1 MTSLRKFQV
10 ASDDEIKNAETTD
23 VYFTRTKEILEKEG
37 LSDLHVT
44 AEITTGSFPKNWE
57 WGILAGVEEAAQLLE
72 GVPIDVLSFPEG
84 TLFHSS
90 DVQGVREPVMVLE
103 GKYLDFCLYE
113 TPLLGFLCHASGI
126 TTMAARVRRAAG
138 KKTLLSFGIRRAH
151 PALAPMIDRSC
162 YIGGFDEV
170 SSIVGARL
178 LGKDPAGTMPHSMI
192 IAMGDQVR
200 AWRSFNKH
208 MPKKVPRIALVD
220 TYYDEKTESILAA
233 EALGKD
239 LYGVRLDTPGS
250 RRGNFAEIIREV
262 RWELDSRGYNQ
273 VKIFVSGGLND
284 ESIADL
290 SIAGADGFG
299 VGTSVSNVP
308 SIDFALD
315 IVEADGKP
323 VAKRGKLGGRKMVW
337 RCDDCLI
344 EKVTVATATEPKCP
358 NCGRKMRK
366 LLAPLLSKGRL
377 SKTLSSADHIRERVL
392 GQLKRLRAT
401 TEESGTPTH
410 ATQNA

>member
-1 MTSLRKFQV
+1 MTNLRRFQV
-10 ASDDEIKNAETTD
+10 ATEDEIKNAETTD

-57 WGILAGVEEAAQLLE
+57 WGILAGVEEAAHLLE
-72 GVPIDVLSFPEG
+72 GVPIDVQSFPEG
-84 TLFHSS
+84 TMFHSS
-90 DVQGVREPVMVLE
+90 DAEGVREPVMVLE
-103 GKYLDFCLYE
+103 GRYVDFCLYE
-113 TPLLGFLCHASGI
+113 TPLLGLLCQASGI

-178 LGKDPAGTMPHSMI
+178 LGKDPTGTMPHSLI
-192 IAMGDQVR
+192 IAMGDQAK
-200 AWRSFNKH
+200 AWKSFNKY

-220 TYYDEKTESILAA
+220 TYYDEKTESILAT
-233 EALGKD
+233 EALGKE
-239 LYGVRLDTPGS
+239 LSGVRLDTPSS

-262 RWELDSRGYNQ
+262 RWELDSRGYNH

-284 ESIADL
+284 ESVAAL

-299 VGTSVSNVP
+299 VGTSVSNAP
-308 SIDFALD
+308 SIDFAMD

-337 RCDDCLI
+337 RCDDCMI
-344 EKVTVATATEPKCP
+344 EKVAVPTASEPKCP
-358 NCGRKMRK
+358 SCGGRMGR
-366 LLAPLLSKGRL
+366 LLVPLQSRGRL
-377 SKTLSSADHIRERVL
+377 SKALPSADRIRERVL
-392 GQLKRLRAT
+392 GQLKRLGSST
-401 TEESGTPTH
+401 QESGTS
-410 ATQNA
+410 A

>member
-1 MTSLRKFQV
+1 MRRFQV
-10 ASDDEIKNAETTD
+10 ASDDEIKNGETTD

-37 LSDLHVT
+37 LSDLRVT
-44 AEITTGSFPKNWE
+44 AEITTGSLPRNWE
-57 WGILAGVEEAAQLLE
+57 WGILAGVEEAAHLLE
-72 GVPIDVLSFPEG
+72 GVPVDVHSFAEG

-90 DVQGVREPVMVLE
+90 DLEGVREPVMVLE
-103 GKYLDFCLYE
+103 GRYLDFCLYE
-113 TPLLGFLCHASGI
+113 TPLLGFLCQASGI

-170 SSIVGARL
+170 SSIIGAKL
-178 LGKDPAGTMPHSMI
+178 LGKDPAGTMPHSLI
-192 IAMGDQVR
+192 IAMGDQVK
-200 AWRSFNKH
+200 AWNSFNKH

-220 TYYDEKTESILAA
+220 TYYDEKTESIIAA

-239 LYGVRLDTPGS
+239 LYGVRLDTPSS

-262 RWELDSRGYNQ
+262 RWELDSRGYNH

-284 ESIADL
+284 ASVADL
-290 SIAGADGFG
+290 SLAGVDGFG
-299 VGTSVSNVP
+299 VGTSVSNAP

-323 VAKRGKLGGRKMVW
+323 VAKRGKLGGSKIVW
-337 RCDDCLI
+337 RCDNCLT
-344 EKVTVATATEPKCP
+344 EKVTGATATEPKCP
-358 NCGRKMRK
+358 NCRGKLSKM
-366 LLAPLLSKGRL
+366 LAPLLSKGRL
-377 SKTLSSADHIRERVL
+377 SKALPSADHIRERVL
-392 GQLKRLRAT
+392 DQIERLSAPRR
-401 TEESGTPTH
+401 GI
-410 ATQNA
+410 